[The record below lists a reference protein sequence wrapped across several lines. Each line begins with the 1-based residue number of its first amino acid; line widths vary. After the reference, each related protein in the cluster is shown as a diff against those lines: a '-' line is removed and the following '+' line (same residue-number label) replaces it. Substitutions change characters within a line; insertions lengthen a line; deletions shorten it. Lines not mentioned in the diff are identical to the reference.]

1 MRIAPVNFNTQNYS
15 NKKISQQKTNPSQNT
30 HLSYQTKPQSTPAFG
45 SSMIEDMYYY
55 MIRTLNNRREQ
66 QRKEQIRQVEK
77 KIQDDTAILAQR
89 LGVSKEEAE
98 QRYNEYIALGGLPY
112 KGSGKEVGLNRIMGY
127 SQEKLDLIRDGVTP
141 IVMQVKATRDGE
153 ELPEDIVV
161 PNGILLYGPTG
172 TGKSYMADAF
182 LEHAR
187 QKDSLIKTK
196 EINVPWYLGDTDEN
210 IDLICYP
217 FEEAKKKHKEDGSH
231 TIILLNNIDGLFDTP
246 NIELLEGEFEYQTR
260 TPAKDGITWI
270 ATTNNVQAFPRW
282 MFDPARYGID
292 VKLDRVASDIEK
304 SATLSY
310 FIAAQDRKD
319 LTNHDLIL
327 DKMNNNGIKFYPPE
341 IKAVMD
347 IVNSKL
353 SKRDHG
359 NWERGYYR
367 APVKNED
374 VFEAIDSYLNN
385 KNYKLLYESDN
396 KSSDKKIDHSK
407 DEVYIARK
415 RGYYDK
421 FDE

>member
-15 NKKISQQKTNPSQNT
+15 NKKISQPKTNPSQNT

-196 EINVPWYLGDTDEN
+196 PRE
-210 IDLICYP
+210 
-217 FEEAKKKHKEDGSH
+217 
-231 TIILLNNIDGLFDTP
+231 TIPGRHNILL
-246 NIELLEGEFEYQTR
+246 ERESMQT
-260 TPAKDGITWI
+260 TAATIPLSAKIFRSLMT
-270 ATTNNVQAFPRW
+270 
-282 MFDPARYGID
+282 D
-292 VKLDRVASDIEK
+292 VDR
-304 SATLSY
+304 
-310 FIAAQDRKD
+310 
-319 LTNHDLIL
+319 
-327 DKMNNNGIKFYPPE
+327 PE
-341 IKAVMD
+341 I
-347 IVNSKL
+347 SFP
-353 SKRDHG
+353 ST
-359 NWERGYYR
+359 
-367 APVKNED
+367 
-374 VFEAIDSYLNN
+374 
-385 KNYKLLYESDN
+385 
-396 KSSDKKIDHSK
+396 
-407 DEVYIARK
+407 
-415 RGYYDK
+415 
-421 FDE
+421 